1 MIPLLWLAAALAA
14 APTAEVLSAR
24 AAPTSVTPR
33 GDLRAWA
40 LQADA
45 AAHAADPALTAMAW
59 SAEPGVTRAGTARF
73 NRPELE
79 SPAAAGPLFARLLL
93 AGEAPEVRAALV
105 EAIARTGGDWAP
117 AMVRLQ
123 AAEADAW
130 VRLFILESARRAPE
144 REALVLLRGGVV
156 DPEARVRAAAVRAI
170 PAVPTAAAAM
180 SREVLAALGDPSA
193 EVRAGA
199 ARSAG
204 WMGLQGA
211 SQGLSSLVSDAGPE
225 VRLAALRAL
234 ERLHGAGGAPTQRAA
249 QALSEDVDPGVRRAA
264 LSLLSAG

>member
-24 AAPTSVTPR
+24 AAPAAVAPR
-33 GDLRAWA
+33 TDLRAWA

-45 AAHAADPALTAMAW
+45 AAHKADPALASLAW
-59 SAEPGVTRAGTARF
+59 SVEPGVTRAGTARF

-79 SPAAAGPLFARLLL
+79 TPLAAGPLFARLLL
-93 AGEAPEVRAALV
+93 SGEAPEVRAALV

-123 AAEADAW
+123 AVEADAW
-130 VRLFILESARRAPE
+130 VRLFILETARRAPE
-144 REALVLLRGGVV
+144 REALALLRGGLV
-156 DPEARVRAAAVRAI
+156 DDEARVRAAAVRAI
-170 PAVPTAAAAM
+170 PAVPSAPA
-180 SREVLAALGDPSA
+180 SLQREVLAALGDPAA

-211 SQGLSSLVSDAGPE
+211 SQGLSALVADAGPE

-234 ERLHGAGGAPTQRAA
+234 ERLHGKGGAPTQRAA
-249 QALSEDVDPGVRRAA
+249 VALAEDVDPGVRRAA
-264 LSLLSAG
+264 RSLLSAD